1 MIRCVSTT
9 AIATGLMVASS
20 AHAES
25 ITLNVSGLVSTHVHH
40 SAAEEAFYEGLAEK
54 TGLDL
59 TLNYNPLD
67 VIGVSM
73 DDTLRMAG
81 DGTFDIVQ
89 STLGNA
95 ARDEPFIDGLDLIG
109 ISPTMDDAREV
120 VEAFREPFVERV
132 AETNNAKTLAIWP
145 YGPQQIFCRDEVS
158 GLADL
163 EGKRVRS
170 YTRTMSALLEHLGAT
185 PVSMPFAEVYQSLQR
200 GVVDC
205 AITSITSANTGSWPE
220 LTEYVLTIGL
230 SYGQNA
236 HFMNLDTWNGMSEE
250 GQEAMAAAF
259 RELEDQMW
267 SLTEEMY
274 DDAMRCSTGEQPCEH
289 YNEYEMIAVEP
300 SEEDM
305 ALFTEASEA
314 VVLDVWVDACSP
326 TEECV
331 DIWNDTVGA
340 VRGMEMSAN

>member
-1 MIRCVSTT
+1 MIGRVSTT
-9 AIATGLMVASS
+9 AIAAAMLAGGS
-20 AHAES
+20 AQAES

-40 SAAEEAFYEGLAEK
+40 SAAEEAFYDGLAER

-59 TLNYNPLD
+59 TMNYNPLD

-73 DDTLRMAG
+73 DDTLRFAG

-89 STLGNA
+89 STLGNV
-95 ARDEPFIDGLDLIG
+95 ARDEAFIDGLDLIG
-109 ISPTMDDAREV
+109 ISPTMEDARAV
-120 VEAFREPFVERV
+120 VDAFREPYTERV
-132 AETNNAKTLAIWP
+132 AASNNAHTLTIFP
-145 YGPQQIFCRDEVS
+145 YGPQLIFCNDEVT

-163 EGKRVRS
+163 EGQRVRS

-220 LTEYVLTIGL
+220 LTDYVLTIGL
-230 SYGQNA
+230 SYGQNS
-236 HFMNLDTWNGMSEE
+236 HFINLDTWNSMSEE
-250 GQEAMAAAF
+250 AREAMTTAF
-259 RELEDQMW
+259 REFEDELW
-267 SLTEEMY
+267 ALTEEMY
-274 DDAMRCSTGEQPCEH
+274 DDAMRCSTGQQPCEH
-289 YNEYEMIAVEP
+289 YNEYEMTAVEP

-305 ALFTEASEA
+305 ALFAEASEA
-314 VVLDVWVDACSP
+314 VVLEVWADACSP

-340 VRGMEMSAN
+340 VRGMEMAAN